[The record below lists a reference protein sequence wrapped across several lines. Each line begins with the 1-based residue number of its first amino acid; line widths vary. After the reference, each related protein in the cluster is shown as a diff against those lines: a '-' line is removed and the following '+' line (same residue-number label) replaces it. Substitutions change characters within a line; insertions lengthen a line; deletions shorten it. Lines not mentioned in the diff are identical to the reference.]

1 MRIVE
6 STTTSLSGNAQ
17 AAMRWNRKDL
27 VGLRELSVDEINF
40 ILETADAFKQVG
52 IREIKKVPALRGKTL
67 VNFFVEPSTRTRTS
81 FELAA
86 FRLSADVINISATA
100 SSLTKG
106 ETLKDTAR
114 NLEALHADILVLR
127 HSSAGAPQFL
137 ANRLEAS
144 VINAGDGAHE
154 HPTQALLDLYTIR
167 EKRGKIAGLHVAI
180 IGDILFSRVARSNIF
195 GLVKLGACVT
205 LVGPS
210 TLVPREFEKLGVQIS
225 HKCRRRESPPR
236 PARTSAQ
243 GIFPRN
249 RRIHPVFRPNER
261 ARKTFETGL
270 SDYAPRPD
278 QPRRRDR
285 QRSGRWIAER
295 HSRPSYQRP
304 RRPHGCSLS
313 LRRDCEHMSTTIIR
327 NGHVIDPANKRDE
340 VGDVYIEDGKIVAS
354 RSEFRNP
361 NSEIEEIDASGLIV
375 TPGLI
380 DMHVHLREPG
390 FGHKETIESG
400 SRAAAAGGFTTI
412 VCMPN
417 TSPVADDPSTIAWIK
432 SRAATAACV
441 NVLPAGAISKDLAG
455 EELAPIGSLV
465 QAGIVAI
472 TDDGHCIQNHELMRR
487 AVEYARMVDVPVL
500 DHCQDYNFVGNGVV
514 NEGYWST
521 LLGLPGWPA
530 VGEEA
535 MVMRNIL
542 LAELCNHHI
551 HCQHVT
557 TAKSVRLLR
566 EARRRGVKIS
576 GEVCPHHIAL
586 TDEAIQN
593 FDTNY
598 KMNPPLRAQTDV
610 DALLEGI
617 SDGTLSVLAS
627 DHAPHADFEKEVE
640 FDAAP
645 FGIIGLETALGLFLD
660 LLVHKHRKI
669 DIVRLIKMCTV
680 EPAKLLKLEAGTLS
694 VGASADVTLL
704 NPDLEWT
711 VQIDKFE
718 SGSRNSPFD
727 GWKLKGRAVR
737 TIVGGKT
744 VWELD

>member
-1 MRIVE
+1 M
-6 STTTSLSGNAQ
+6 
-17 AAMRWNRKDL
+17 
-27 VGLRELSVDEINF
+27 
-40 ILETADAFKQVG
+40 
-52 IREIKKVPALRGKTL
+52 
-67 VNFFVEPSTRTRTS
+67 
-81 FELAA
+81 
-86 FRLSADVINISATA
+86 SA
-100 SSLTKG
+100 
-106 ETLKDTAR
+106 
-114 NLEALHADILVLR
+114 
-127 HSSAGAPQFL
+127 
-137 ANRLEAS
+137 
-144 VINAGDGAHE
+144 
-154 HPTQALLDLYTIR
+154 
-167 EKRGKIAGLHVAI
+167 
-180 IGDILFSRVARSNIF
+180 
-195 GLVKLGACVT
+195 
-205 LVGPS
+205 
-210 TLVPREFEKLGVQIS
+210 
-225 HKCRRRESPPR
+225 
-236 PARTSAQ
+236 
-243 GIFPRN
+243 
-249 RRIHPVFRPNER
+249 
-261 ARKTFETGL
+261 
-270 SDYAPRPD
+270 
-278 QPRRRDR
+278 
-285 QRSGRWIAER
+285 
-295 HSRPSYQRP
+295 
-304 RRPHGCSLS
+304 
-313 LRRDCEHMSTTIIR
+313 TIIR
-327 NGHVIDPANKRDE
+327 DGRVIDPANKRDE
-340 VGDVYIEDGKIVAS
+340 VVDLLIVDGKIAPLS
-354 RSEFRNP
+354 QLSAL
-361 NSEIEEIDASGLIV
+361 NSQPDELDASGLIV
-375 TPGLI
+375 APGLI

-400 SRAAAAGGFTTI
+400 ARAAAAGGFTTI

-472 TDDGHCIQNHELMRR
+472 TDDGRCIQNHELMRR
-487 AVEYARMVDVPVL
+487 AVEYARMVEVPVL

-535 MVMRNIL
+535 IVMRNIL
-542 LAELCNHHI
+542 LAELCDHHI

-645 FGIIGLETALGLFLD
+645 FGIIGLETEIGLFVD
-660 LLVHKHRKI
+660 LLVHKHRRV
-669 DIVRLIKMCTV
+669 DIVRLIEMYTA

-744 VWELD
+744 IWELD